1 MKTYRPGQSKEQIAW
16 LRGLYSPPITHAEVV
31 DHESAVAAVRAEDE
45 RKRVG
50 ERDLFE
56 QESSGA

>member
-1 MKTYRPGQSKEQIAW
+1 MKTYRPGQSKCVQAFMA
-16 LRGLYSPPITHAEVV
+16 GLYSPPITPAEVV
-31 DHESAVAAVRAEDE
+31 EHESAVAAVRAEDE

-56 QESSGA
+56 QEPAKA